1 MPSSLNTLAT
11 FQHAARY
18 WKVISPYAEPT
29 HGAALADGLRKA
41 GMMDEEVI
49 LIGGW

>member
-1 MPSSLNTLAT
+1 VRAKLAV
-11 FQHAARY
+11 FEPLDAARY

-29 HGAALADGLRKA
+29 DGAALADGLRKA
-41 GMMDEEVI
+41 GMTEEEVI